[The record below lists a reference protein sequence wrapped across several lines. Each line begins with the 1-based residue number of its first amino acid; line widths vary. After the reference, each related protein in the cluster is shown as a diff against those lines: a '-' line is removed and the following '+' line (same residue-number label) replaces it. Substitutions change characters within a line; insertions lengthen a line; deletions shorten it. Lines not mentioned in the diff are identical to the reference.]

1 MLSKY
6 LGKLDK
12 NKLYKLEKDGCNYEI
27 YLNEKGDYSNKIL
40 SILIYPELKISY
52 YAFSTKLKIYKIV
65 NKKRQQLKLFD
76 YFNNKKVSINTV
88 NESEIILTFVA
99 NEVYTNINLLDFG
112 KDEKYIYSITIKKNE
127 YYVLWRDPN
136 FEAKNTYNKHL
147 SERLLFCI
155 EEANMNIYCIKSIE
169 EALKF
174 IVKRKRQNDKIIF
187 ITNIGLDYS
196 GRRFI
201 QIIRKIYNFDVMVLF
216 YSNNKIHFEWI
227 KNFPNCLFTNKSE
240 IYQDYIINYNEKGLK
255 ILKQKV
261 EEEYKNYN
269 LTLKNFSP
277 NFLSVPE
284 EENIFFQKKNP
295 HIRSVK
301 IFSKSQNRYLCM
313 LVTRNKSGIQTAKV
327 IVKKDFSN
335 DCLWDITILDQT
347 ITFFSNNF
355 YLKEYNENSIGYEYM
370 VEWYY
375 KYSNVN
381 NEIRYW
387 FIYPKTNKVLS
398 IEKEEIKI
406 NKKNSSEN
414 DYFILEDVYEKEDN
428 KDILFESLSSHSD
441 LSKRIRDDISSQK
454 LNESKPSINLSDN

>member
-136 FEAKNTYNKHL
+136 FQTNNMYNKHL
-147 SERLLFCI
+147 KERQLFCI
-155 EEANMNIYCIKSIE
+155 KEANMNIYCIKSIE

-174 IVKRKRQNDKIIF
+174 IVKRKRYNDKIIF
-187 ITNIGLDYS
+187 ITNGGLDFS

-201 QIIRKIYNFDVMVLF
+201 EILRTIYNFDVMVLV
-216 YSNNKIHFEWI
+216 YSKNKKHFSWI
-227 KNFPNCLFTNKSE
+227 TNFPNCLFSNRPE
-240 IYQDYIINYNEKGLK
+240 IFQDYLLNYTEEGLK
-255 ILKQKV
+255 ILKGKV
-261 EEEYKNYN
+261 EEEYKDSN
-269 LTLKNFSP
+269 LKLQKFSP
-277 NFLSVPE
+277 NFLSVPK
-284 EENIFFQKKNP
+284 EENIIVNP
-295 HIRSVK
+295 ISRYIRHVK

-313 LVTRNKSGIQTAKV
+313 QVTGNKNDKQTVKI

-335 DCLWDITILDQT
+335 DCLWDITILNNT
-347 ITFFSNNF
+347 ITFYSNNF
-355 YLKEYNENSIGYEYM
+355 YLEENNGNAVGHEFMI
-370 VEWYY
+370 EWFYR
-375 KYSNVN
+375 YSVVN
-381 NEIRYW
+381 NEYHYW
-387 FIYPKTNKVLS
+387 FISRKTNKVLS
-398 IEKEEIKI
+398 IEKDVVKI
-406 NKKNSSEN
+406 NKINITEN
-414 DYFILEDVYEKEDN
+414 DYFILEDVYEKEDTKN
-428 KDILFESLSSHSD
+428 ILFQSISSHSD
-441 LSKRIRDDISSQK
+441 LSKKIADEASSK
-454 LNESKPSINLSDN
+454 KIDESKSSIISTYS